1 MPWGIAFAVIS
12 VSVVALLLIG
22 FLVPDDVR
30 TPALLAFAV
39 VGFFVVNWV
48 VRRFAN
54 RNAKPS

>member
-12 VSVVALLLIG
+12 VSLVGFLLINL
-22 FLVPDDVR
+22 LVPDDVR
-30 TPALLAFAV
+30 NPALLAFMV
-39 VGFFVVNWV
+39 IGFFVVNWV